1 VSTDTDDDDPGISED
16 GDSPGEAV
24 GESDTVNGGAATG
37 GSGTATDDRNP
48 AIPPVFREYDEESL
62 PQAPAFGHGKHG
74 VADLVVARDGDNPT
88 RLVSDFVK
96 VPYHLTGTLDS
107 DPAEGLTTIC
117 LQDPTGAVTQGDRH
131 TLSVEARPSARA
143 HVTTQSATKVQRMK
157 ASYAHLEATLTA
169 ESGAYLEYLP
179 GPTILNENARCLQ
192 TTTVSVAPD
201 AAVVVGDVFVP
212 DGLSDHDPFGF
223 DHYHSRVEATVDGS
237 LVCADAIDLRPDERD
252 PRGPAS
258 MGDHAVVGTL
268 YIFAPDSAA
277 GAGFA
282 GEIHDRLAS
291 HPVAAGASVLRE
303 DAGVTVRIL
312 GDRSADVTDALHAA
326 WDETR
331 QALLGVDAPLWGR
344 GR

>member
-1 VSTDTDDDDPGISED
+1 MSTDTED
-16 GDSPGEAV
+16 ESGEAV
-24 GESDTVNGGAATG
+24 ADDTSGGDPADGAAG
-37 GSGTATDDRNP
+37 PDDPEP
-48 AIPPVFREYDEESL
+48 AIPPAFREYGEESL

-74 VADLVVARDGDNPT
+74 IADLVLARDGDNPT

-131 TLSVEARPSARA
+131 SLSVVARPGARA

-179 GPTILNENARCLQ
+179 GPTILNEDARCLQ
-192 TTTVSVAPD
+192 TTAVSVAPD

-237 LVCADAIDLRPDERD
+237 LVCADAVDLRPGERD

-268 YIFAPDSAA
+268 YVVAPDSAA
-277 GAGFA
+277 DRLADR
-282 GEIHDRLAS
+282 IYDRLAS
-291 HPVAAGASVLRE
+291 HPVAAGASTLRE
-303 DAGVTVRIL
+303 DAGVSVRLL

-331 QALLGVDAPLWGR
+331 QALLGVGAPLSGR